1 MGDVVDYYRLM
12 AAWLL
17 HLASPSSLGVD
28 DVDLPLPLPPPRDF
42 RTLPVMSLLFTPQ
55 LCRIRNRDFRCA
67 NGAQRNCQYW
77 N

>member
-1 MGDVVDYYRLM
+1 MGDVLEYYRLM

-42 RTLPVMSLLFTPQ
+42 RTLPVTLRMVLSCWQATKPILAL
-55 LCRIRNRDFRCA
+55 RN
-67 NGAQRNCQYW
+67 GTV
-77 N
+77 